1 MTLCY
6 LWHFVLSSLP
16 MASLPDQIIG
26 HEKEIGQLLND
37 IAKKNVAH
45 AYLFAGPKHLGKFTI
60 ARWFALRLL
69 ADHLPAA
76 EYTSV
81 KDQTERL
88 IHPDLLVLDELWI
101 EDVNDDWVVIG
112 KSSNAPQQHRS
123 KAPAAKTDVI
133 SIEDIRALSD
143 RMHATGDTP
152 YFCCL
157 IRSAERMQAAAAN
170 AFLKLLEEPP
180 PRVVF
185 VLTTESVAQ
194 VLPTVLSRTRV
205 MHFKPLKPAELS
217 SLADAESDDGSF
229 ALHLAGGAPGK
240 LIRLLNDPDT
250 LRANKQ
256 LHAQAKQFWQGTS
269 GMTDRLRWLLS
280 LLEEKKGLDEAVLH
294 LGMTLREHPDPA
306 SKVRWTRAYFDLLDG
321 LETNA
326 HRALLLERFAMAVAE
341 RSC

>member
-1 MTLCY
+1 
-6 LWHFVLSSLP
+6 
-16 MASLPDQIIG
+16 MASIPDRIIG
-26 HEKEIGQLLND
+26 HEKQIGQLISD

-60 ARWFALRLL
+60 ARWFASRLL

-76 EYTSV
+76 EYATV
-81 KDQTERL
+81 KDQAERL
-88 IHPDLLVLDELWI
+88 IHPDLLVLDELWM
-101 EDVNDDWVVIG
+101 EDVNDDWATIG

-123 KAPAAKTDVI
+123 KAPAAKTDTI

-157 IRSAERMQAAAAN
+157 IRSAERMQTAAAN

-185 VLTTESVAQ
+185 VLTTEGLSQ
-194 VLPTVLSRTRV
+194 VLPTVISRTRV
-205 MHFKPLKPAELS
+205 MHFKPLMPSELS
-217 SLADAESDDGSF
+217 VLADPESDDGAF

-256 LHAQAKQFWQGTS
+256 LHAQAKQFWQGSS
-269 GMTDRLRWLLS
+269 GMTERLRWLLS
-280 LLEEKKGLDEAVLH
+280 LLDEKKGLDEAILH
-294 LGMTLREHPDPA
+294 LGLTLREYPDPA
-306 SKVRWTRAYFDLLDG
+306 SKIRWTQAYFDLLEG
-321 LETNA
+321 LQTNA
-326 HRALLLERFAMAVAE
+326 HKALLLERFALAVGA
-341 RSC
+341 R